1 MMLYNKQISDF
12 IIAEYYNNYVIMII
26 IFSFFCSHSLEF

>member
-1 MMLYNKQISDF
+1 MILYNKQISDF

-26 IFSFFCSHSLEF
+26 IFSSL